1 MAVSNTN
8 ELERVRYWQ
17 GQLLASGD
25 LETQLRVDEEMRRLH
40 NRDVHQ
46 AYGIAI
52 GLELETDQATP
63 PNLILDEG
71 ANLHLGCGMAYDCAG
86 RELILQSDRM
96 IPLPS
101 EFPMSLVLSRDQAS
115 VDGVALRWKAP
126 AKVNPNSE
134 VVITTLIAGGMDP
147 KVDPKFSEVVARPL
161 ARPRMATGQ
170 TIPGQTTWQLWKI
183 DETDIGVKVDID
195 TSAAGFTR
203 PPHYF
208 AEVIPGNPTKDFI
221 PAWFASIA
229 KPTTRGFTLQLM
241 LKGITRE
248 SFDIA
253 DPKGQVTSAPTLDKT
268 VTLDKSNLFERL
280 DSVARVLPLAE
291 KVALIK
297 TLSAGNATLAFDLD
311 ALPDSKLAAF
321 GNIRR
326 EAIVKKTS
334 PTQSFFE
341 ATVDHPERFSAGNV
355 VVKLNGTFESSRPG
369 RVVSVDDNGTLELQP
384 HIMGLAVNDTIAVAQ
399 PASTVKTIS
408 PNGTEITVNNAT
420 LYLKDDVVVRLED
433 PIETSAPAKITEKK
447 GDGTLVLSNKIKDLA
462 VGESL
467 GVARGD
473 SLVLDLVDNSSEI
486 KIEVDDVRPFRKGDL
501 VTKDSKD
508 GKFSPPVR
516 VQRVFTSTNVL
527 TLSGSI
533 SNLELENT
541 IVAADFPVRATVTA
555 LDSLK
560 SELTVKD
567 PSLFPAQSYVARI
580 DNLLS
585 AGLPAAVI
593 SSTNKVTINDA
604 IAGLNPGDVIGLVSF
619 PATVEVSAVR
629 DDGSIEVSRP
639 DLLRRGDFVTALSK
653 TQPAKRELGLVVKIT
668 GNEVRFAGTPP
679 PLSANDR
686 LTVASIRGA
695 VKVTRNNG
703 VNSFEI
709 DQPRRVRVGDFLANI
724 SGWRQ
729 VQESVDVLTAGN
741 STTISLNSLLDGL
754 LLEDIVGLASIVKRL
769 FGFMLLRLNKP
780 LELRNSDQ
788 VVLIGFDRLKGEKQT
803 LSASVWFVIPETNTV
818 FLQVLLPSNL
828 TLRPE
833 DVAASV
839 SFVRGDP
846 LALIQKD
853 DLFVSWLAV
862 GEPDR
867 MPRLCDGTDLADCEC
882 SQVKE

>member
-1 MAVSNTN
+1 MAVSKTN

-71 ANLHLGCGMAYDCAG
+71 GNLHLSCGMAYDCAG
-86 RELILQSDRM
+86 RELILQSDRV
-96 IPLPS
+96 IPLPLQ
-101 EFPMSLVLSRDQAS
+101 FPTSLVLTRDQAS
-115 VDGVALRWKAP
+115 VDSVALSWKAP
-126 AKVNPNSE
+126 AEVNPNSE
-134 VVITTLIAGGMDP
+134 IVIATFNRGGTDP

-161 ARPRMATGQ
+161 ARPRLATGQ
-170 TIPGQTTWQLWKI
+170 TIPGETTWQLWKI
-183 DETDIGVKVDID
+183 GDTDIGVKVDID

-208 AEVIPGNPTKDFI
+208 AEVVPGNPTKDFI
-221 PAWFASIA
+221 PAWFVSIA
-229 KPTTRGFTLQLM
+229 DPSTQGFTLQLM

-253 DPKGQVTSAPTLDKT
+253 DPKGMVTSAPSLDAT
-268 VTLDKSNLFERL
+268 VTLEKSNLFERF

-291 KVALIK
+291 KVAVIK
-297 TLSAGNATLAFDLD
+297 NLTAANATLAFDLD
-311 ALPDSKLAAF
+311 AIPDSKLVAF
-321 GNIRR
+321 GNTRR

-334 PTQSFFE
+334 DKDTFFE
-341 ATVDHPERFSAGNV
+341 VTVDHPDRFKADNV
-355 VVKLNGTFESSRPG
+355 VVKRNGILESTRPG
-369 RVVSVDDNGTLELQP
+369 RVVSVDDDGTLELLP
-384 HIMGLAVNDTIAVAQ
+384 HIMGLAVNDIIAVAL

-408 PNGTEITVNNAT
+408 ANGMEITVVNAT
-420 LYLKDDVVVRLED
+420 SYLKDGVVVRLED
-433 PIETSAPAKITEKK
+433 PIESSAPAQITEKK
-447 GDGTLVLSNKIKDLA
+447 DDGTLVLSNKINNLA
-462 VGESL
+462 VGDSL
-467 GVARGD
+467 GIAQGD
-473 SLVLDLVDNSSEI
+473 SIVKDLVDNSSEI
-486 KIEVDDVRPFRKGDL
+486 KIEVDDVKPFRKGDL
-501 VTKDSKD
+501 VTRDAKD

-516 VQRVFTSTNVL
+516 VQRVFTSTNNL
-527 TLSGSI
+527 TLSGPI
-533 SNLELENT
+533 ANLDVDNT
-541 IVAADFPVRATVTA
+541 IVAADFPVRATVSA
-555 LDSLK
+555 LDATK
-560 SELTVKD
+560 TVLTLKD
-567 PSLFPAQSYVARI
+567 PSLFPAQSYVVKI
-580 DNLLS
+580 DDVFS

-593 SSTNKVTINDA
+593 SSTDKLTIHDS

-619 PATVEVSAVR
+619 PAAVDVSVVR
-629 DDGSIEVSRP
+629 NDGSIEVSRP
-639 DLLRRGDFVTALSK
+639 GLLREGDFVTALS
-653 TQPAKRELGLVVKIT
+653 TTHREKRELGLVAKIT
-668 GNEVRFAGTPP
+668 GNVVRFAGTSP
-679 PLSANDR
+679 PLAATDR

-695 VKVTRNNG
+695 VKVTRNNA
-703 VNSFEI
+703 VNSFAI
-709 DQPRRVRVGDFLANI
+709 DQPKRVRVGDFLANI

-729 VQESVDVLTAGN
+729 VQETVYILTDPGN
-741 STTISLNSLLDGL
+741 STTIPLSSWLDGL
-754 LLEDIVGLASIVKRL
+754 LLNDIVGLASIVSP

-788 VVLIGFDRLKGEKQT
+788 VLLIGFDRQKGEKKT
-803 LSASVWFVIPETNTV
+803 LSASVLFVIQKTNTV
-818 FLQVLLPSNL
+818 FLQVLQSGNL

-833 DVAASV
+833 DIAASV

-846 LALIQKD
+846 LALIKKD

-867 MPRLCDGTDLADCEC
+867 TPRLCAGADVAECEC